1 MFGLQELPRKTGPAE
16 VAKGGSFGH
25 TADSVK
31 LQSTCSEFGVKL
43 WGFRAVRDFL
53 DKIPSPCHFPKDW
66 TWRSFMEGQIIQLQS
81 TNKEVLDNY
90 LYLKRC

>member
-1 MFGLQELPRKTGPAE
+1 MGCCVEIFGFLELPGKTGPAE

-43 WGFRAVRDFL
+43 WGFRAVRDFFRQNSFTVPFSKRL
-53 DKIPSPCHFPKDW
+53 DVGVIHGRP
-66 TWRSFMEGQIIQLQS
+66 
-81 TNKEVLDNY
+81 NY
-90 LYLKRC
+90 TTSVHK